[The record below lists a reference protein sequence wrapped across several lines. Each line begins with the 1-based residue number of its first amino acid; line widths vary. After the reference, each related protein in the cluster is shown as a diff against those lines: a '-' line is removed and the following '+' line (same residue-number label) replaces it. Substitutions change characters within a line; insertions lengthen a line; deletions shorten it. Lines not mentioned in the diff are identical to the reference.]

1 MYPVLQIR
9 SSTNPHGVSFGDGAP
24 WLRRQLMLRP
34 LVVCLAMVIVV
45 VPSSATAQEE
55 DDFRSEARMRLGA
68 LYLTPSV
75 VLTNLGVDTNV
86 FNAAGERQQD
96 FTFSLSPH
104 VDAWLPFGRRTLLE
118 TSVTLGIDYYQK
130 FESERSFN
138 PDVRGRFSVIWN
150 RLTLFAEGGY
160 LNTRERPSFE
170 IDVRSRR
177 VVDGLLA
184 GAELEVFRK
193 LFVEVMGGYERT
205 NYAAD
210 AVFLGT
216 SLAET
221 LNRDERSASM
231 AVKWRATPLM
241 TAILASEVRTYRF
254 QLSPDRDAD
263 SVSATIGAEL
273 HPRALVSGSGYV
285 GVKRFVGLDSRLPDY
300 SGVVALA
307 SVSYTF
313 RGSTVFTY
321 TAERDVVSP

>member
-1 MYPVLQIR
+1 M
-9 SSTNPHGVSFGDGAP
+9 
-24 WLRRQLMLRP
+24 
-34 LVVCLAMVIVV
+34 
-45 VPSSATAQEE
+45 
-55 DDFRSEARMRLGA
+55 
-68 LYLTPSV
+68 
-75 VLTNLGVDTNV
+75 
-86 FNAAGERQQD
+86 
-96 FTFSLSPH
+96 
-104 VDAWLPFGRRTLLE
+104 E

-138 PDVRGRFSVIWN
+138 PDVRGRFSVFWN
-150 RLTLFAEGGY
+150 RLTLFAEGDY

-193 LFVEVMGGYERT
+193 LFVEVTGGYERT
-205 NYAAD
+205 NYDPD

-273 HPRALVSGSGYV
+273 HPRALVSGSGRV

-313 RGSTVFTY
+313 RGSTAFTY
-321 TAERDVVSP
+321 TAERDVEYSFEELEPYYVQTAHGLDVTQHLGRGFDVTTGVQRSVYAYRQFGGVGLSSSVEVDGRVDVIWNGRASIGFRVNRETRIGVGVSYVDRQSSAGSARDYDGLRVGLTLSYGS